1 MLKLVDK
8 LGHFKG
14 LFYASVEK
22 ICFERHF
29 SGRKTHHILLENVP
43 NILIFY
49 ILHHTTW
56 MKPKFLMNCLQI
68 KPIRPFRQFKA
79 FWAFSGSW
87 HKKLPSFESVWAK
100 YPLGILFVKKKYKIW
115 ADYRLLSAFLVSCI
129 CLATLILKIVSFCLK
144 KDLFIILKKFLIGK
158 FDFPNLANK
167 IYVLVD
173 IVM

>member
-1 MLKLVDK
+1 M
-8 LGHFKG
+8 
-14 LFYASVEK
+14 VEK

-43 NILIFY
+43 NILIFN

-79 FWAFSGSW
+79 FRAFSGSW

-115 ADYRLLSAFLVSCI
+115 TVYRLLSAFFGDLHNMISH
-129 CLATLILKIVSFCLK
+129 LIFKNCQFLFKKGPFYNFEKIFDWEIRFSK
-144 KDLFIILKKFLIGK
+144 SGK
-158 FDFPNLANK
+158 
-167 IYVLVD
+167 
-173 IVM
+173 